1 MSYEGQIAGEIVLEQ
16 EPEKSNLIAIH
27 CRIDVRHYASGRSI
41 GMTVRPF
48 WM

>member
-1 MSYEGQIAGEIVLEQ
+1 MSYQRQIAGEIVQKQ

-27 CRIDVRHYASGRSI
+27 CRMDVRHYASGRSI
-41 GMTVRPF
+41 AMTVRLF